1 MEQSRTPWRRPLIL
15 GASGQVGAEFC
26 RELKQG
32 GVTPLV
38 STTRAAPTD
47 GSLTLDLARL
57 LTVEDV
63 AAVLEPTR
71 PDLILCAGAM
81 TFVDGCEADPERAS
95 RINTYGPSALAA
107 YASRQGIPFVYF
119 SSDYVFDGT
128 PEHPGPYS
136 EDANTHPLNVYGR
149 TKLQG
154 EQAVLRVHPGALI
167 VRTSWVYGPDAAGK
181 NFISSMLRQLRAGQ
195 AMRVPSD
202 QISTPTFNRDLAQV
216 TLQLAAAGAGGVVHV
231 TGPEMMSRLE
241 LAHAVAD
248 FFKLDSGLLE
258 GVPTREL
265 GQTAARPLF
274 SGLVSTRLQGILPK
288 AGIRSLREGLEE
300 TAASLGR

>member
-1 MEQSRTPWRRPLIL
+1 MQGSGKLWRRPLIV
-15 GASGQVGAEFC
+15 GASGQVGAECC
-26 RELKQG
+26 RALTSR
-32 GVTPLV
+32 GVTPLM
-38 STTRAAPTD
+38 STSQTTSAH
-47 GSLTLDLARL
+47 GFVTLDLARIL
-57 LTVEDV
+57 GVEEV

-95 RINTYGPSALAA
+95 RVNTYGPSALAA
-107 YASRQGIPFVYF
+107 YAHAHRIPFVYF

-128 PEHPGPYS
+128 PERPGPYT
-136 EDANTHPLNVYGR
+136 ENAPARPLNVYGR

-154 EQAVLRVHPGALI
+154 EQAVLRVHPGALV

-181 NFISSMLRQLRAGQ
+181 NFISSMVRQLRAGQ
-195 AMRVPSD
+195 AVRVPSD

-241 LAHAVAD
+241 LAHAVAR
-248 FFKLDSGLLE
+248 FFRLDAGLLQ
-258 GVPTREL
+258 GVPTRDL
-265 GQTAARPLF
+265 GQTALRPLL
-274 SGLVSTRLQGILPK
+274 SGLLSHRLQGILPK
-288 AGIRSLREGLEE
+288 AGLRPLQEGLEE
-300 TAASLGR
+300 TAASFGR